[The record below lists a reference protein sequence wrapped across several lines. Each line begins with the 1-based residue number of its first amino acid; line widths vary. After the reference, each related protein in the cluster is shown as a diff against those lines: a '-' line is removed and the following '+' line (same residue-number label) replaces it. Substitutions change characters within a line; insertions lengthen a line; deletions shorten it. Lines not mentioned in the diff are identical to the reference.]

1 MENLNSDWAMVPNRQ
16 DQVSRQEIFGKT
28 YGALVDRIDQD
39 VNTVGLFNI
48 AGNERQVERL
58 VKGSFD
64 PTSFISSAEG
74 NNYVFR
80 DDVMATEDVHSVT
93 IAMKRTLDYQP
104 IISTERL
111 KSIYETDFML
121 EGMSPEQVRRLV
133 THGMDAAHVEAL
145 DKVLAL
151 AERVLASGENKVTIG
166 DLKKQLGSHLFMPL
180 DYYSNIETSLV
191 YRENGV
197 KRGRPISGDEMRRG
211 GLEIDRRER
220 INHILFS
227 KLLGL

>member
-1 MENLNSDWAMVPNRQ
+1 MESIQSDWAMVPTRQ
-16 DQVSRQEIFGKT
+16 DQLSRQEIFGKT

-39 VNTVGLFNI
+39 VDTKGLFNI
-48 AGNERQVERL
+48 AGNERQVEHL

-74 NNYVFR
+74 NDYVFR

-104 IISTERL
+104 IISTDRL
-111 KSIYETDFML
+111 KSIYEIDFML
-121 EGMSPEQVRRLV
+121 EGMSPEQIRCLI
-133 THGMDAAHVEAL
+133 THGMDTVHVEAL
-145 DKVLAL
+145 DKVLVL
-151 AERVLASGENKVTIG
+151 AGRILASGENKVTLE

-197 KRGRPISGDEMRRG
+197 KRGRPISGDEMRSG
-211 GLEIDRRER
+211 GLEINRRER
-220 INHILFS
+220 INHILFT

>member
-1 MENLNSDWAMVPNRQ
+1 MESINSDWAMVPSHQ
-16 DQVSRQEIFGKT
+16 DQLSRQEIFGKT
-28 YGALVDRIDQD
+28 YGALADRIDQD
-39 VNTVGLFNI
+39 VDTKGLFNI

-64 PTSFISSAEG
+64 PTSFISSTEG
-74 NNYVFR
+74 NDYVFR

-93 IAMKRTLDYQP
+93 VAMKRTLDYQP
-104 IISTERL
+104 IISTDRL
-111 KSIYETDFML
+111 KSIYEIDFML
-121 EGMSPEQVRRLV
+121 EGLSPEQIRRLV
-133 THGMDAAHVEAL
+133 THGMDVAHIEVL

-197 KRGRPISGDEMRRG
+197 KRGRPISGDEMRSG
-211 GLEIDRRER
+211 GLEINRRER
-220 INHILFS
+220 INHILFT
-227 KLLGL
+227 KLLCL